1 MYKTIMPKQHQ
12 PAPEPFQKV
21 YKRLALPLMK
31 FIVKRVGSDQDAA
44 EEVFSRTVTAAWKG
58 WHTFRH
64 KSSYF
69 TWLCR
74 IALNKAADYYRDQV
88 NQRSKIITPTLKRM
102 AQYESTK
109 MSPEE
114 WFTLEELR
122 QSVGACLDLLPPE
135 KRRLL
140 WLKYWKELT
149 NREIAKILGISE
161 RAVEGR
167 LYRARQAFAQLAIKN
182 NLPL

>member
-1 MYKTIMPKQHQ
+1 MTATPHK
-12 PAPEPFQKV
+12 PAPEAFQVV

-31 FIVKRVGSDQDAA
+31 FIVKRVGGDQEAA

-58 WHTFRH
+58 WNTFERR
-64 KSSYF
+64 SSYF

-88 NQRSKIITPTLKRM
+88 NQRSKIITPTLKRL
-102 AQYESTK
+102 AQYKSDEL
-109 MSPEE
+109 SPEKKLI
-114 WFTLEELR
+114 LEELR
-122 QSVGACLDLLPPE
+122 QNVGECLDLLPAD

-149 NREIAKILGISE
+149 NHEIAKLLGISE

-167 LYRARQAFAQLAIKN
+167 LYRARAAMAEIIDQKKAY
-182 NLPL
+182 